1 MYNLVSFDTPHHNKD
16 NEYTHH
22 PFKKKKTSQK
32 VFVSHEYLMSPWRDL
47 VLL

>member
-22 PFKKKKTSQK
+22 PLKKKQAKR
-32 VFVSHEYLMSPWRDL
+32 YLLVMSI
-47 VLL
+47 

>member
-22 PFKKKKTSQK
+22 PFKKKPAKPASC
-32 VFVSHEYLMSPWRDL
+32 
-47 VLL
+47 